1 MKNSWIPLP
10 SWQNSDQRR
19 KNDKDKCESYRVEIA
34 IFFLFVNFS
43 CRDFVRADDIEM
55 LEELQRNSKL
65 KRNSKA
71 IWFFQIFGPDSFSYT
86 IISTYVFSWCYFW
99 LGVTVGW
106 AKVGD
111 ITYLRLSHINALC
124 VNLSD
129 VSLAKFHNFF
139 KFSLYHPH

>member
-55 LEELQRNSKL
+55 LEE
-65 KRNSKA
+65 
-71 IWFFQIFGPDSFSYT
+71 FQIEKEFQSYLVFPDF
-86 IISTYVFSWCYFW
+86 I
-99 LGVTVGW
+99 G
-106 AKVGD
+106 
-111 ITYLRLSHINALC
+111 
-124 VNLSD
+124 
-129 VSLAKFHNFF
+129 
-139 KFSLYHPH
+139 